1 MKISYAVTV
10 VNEIKE
16 IQELLP
22 LLIENKNQTD
32 EIVVQYD
39 NQKVTVEVLEYLN
52 DLVYDK
58 KINKLIGYPLNG
70 DFGTYKEHLNQNCEG
85 DWVFQLDADE
95 LLEPDLIKNLGN
107 ILEGNPNIEM
117 FYIPR
122 INIVNGITDEH
133 IQKWGWK
140 VNEKGW
146 INFPDVQGR
155 LYQKKQSMFWNGK
168 VHESVQGFESYSIFP
183 QDEVYCI
190 KHIKEIERQEKQNAL
205 YETI

>member
-10 VNEIKE
+10 VNEINE
-16 IQELLP
+16 IQQLLP
-22 LLIENKNQTD
+22 LLIENKSNTD

-39 NQKVTVEVLEYLN
+39 NQNVTVEVLEYLN

-58 KINKLIGYPLNG
+58 KINKLIGYPLNA
-70 DFGTYKEHLNQNCEG
+70 DFGTYKEHLNQHCEG

-95 LLEPDLIKNLGN
+95 LLEPALVQNLAN
-107 ILEGNPNIEM
+107 ILVGNPNIEM

-133 IQKWGWK
+133 IQKWRWN

-155 LYQKKQSMFWNGK
+155 LYQKKKSMFWNGK
-168 VHESVQGFESYSIFP
+168 VHEAVQGFESYSIFP
-183 QDEVYCI
+183 QEEMYCI

>member
-16 IQELLP
+16 IQQLLP
-22 LLIENKNQTD
+22 ILIENKVDTD
-32 EIVVQYD
+32 EIIVQYD

-70 DFGTYKEHLNQNCEG
+70 DFGTYKEYLNQNCEG

-95 LLEPDLIKNLGN
+95 LLEEQLIQNLGT
-107 ILEGNPNIEM
+107 ILNGNDSIDM
-117 FYIPR
+117 FFIPR
-122 INIVNGITDEH
+122 INIVNGLTEAH
-133 IQKWGWK
+133 IQKWKWQ
-140 VNEKGW
+140 VNDKGW
-146 INFPDVQGR
+146 VNFPDVQGR
-155 LYQKKQSMFWNGK
+155 LYKNKQSIFWAGK
-168 VHESVQGFESYSIFP
+168 VHEQLQGFESYTIFP

-190 KHIKEIERQEKQNAL
+190 KHIKEIERQERQNAL